1 MGAILFGSLTYS
13 IATSVKMRR
22 TSSFPKIR
30 RARSASVTKY
40 HATAARGASPPP
52 ASVLGVIGRLE
63 ALSGTEADAGR
74 KEVLDK
80 CVADLRA
87 S

>member
-1 MGAILFGSLTYS
+1 MLLTICDRRDQIPCYRRKRGAGQRCLSC
-13 IATSVKMRR
+13 R
-22 TSSFPKIR
+22 SSACSF
-30 RARSASVTKY
+30 RSARQV
-40 HATAARGASPPP
+40 SPPP

>member
-1 MGAILFGSLTYS
+1 
-13 IATSVKMRR
+13 
-22 TSSFPKIR
+22 
-30 RARSASVTKY
+30 
-40 HATAARGASPPP
+40 
-52 ASVLGVIGRLE
+52 VLGVIGRLE

-74 KEVLDK
+74 KEILDK